1 MIHACQKGAAMPTD
15 EPQGLIPMLPVEEAA
30 RIAVE
35 VGMREEMS
43 RIHFYR
49 LLMNSPQSARVE
61 NEINDRI
68 LWEGRLTVRPEATRL
83 RELAIMRVAWA
94 TGSEYL
100 WAHHYAP
107 TVDVDLPGK
116 RPADVLAVRE
126 GADHPGFGP
135 AERAVM
141 RAVDEMVRDDRI
153 SPETLDD
160 LRSEL
165 ANDGEVVEICYV
177 IAIWRA
183 LTTLMATFEVPL
195 EPGYRAWAPD
205 GRRPEN
211 HKAGAPG
218 R

>member
-1 MIHACQKGAAMPTD
+1 MPTGD
-15 EPQGLIPMLPVEEAA
+15 PQGLIPMLSVEASAE
-30 RIAVE
+30 IAVAT
-35 VGMREEMS
+35 GLREEMS

-83 RELAIMRVAWA
+83 RELAIMRVAWV

-126 GADHPGFGP
+126 GAAHPSFGP

-153 SPETLDD
+153 SEPVVHE
-160 LRSEL
+160 LRSLL
-165 ANDGEVVEICYV
+165 ADDGEVVELCYV

-183 LTTLMATFEVPL
+183 LTTLMATFQVPL
-195 EPGYRAWAPD
+195 EPGYQPWAPD
-205 GRRPEN
+205 GL
-211 HKAGAPG
+211 APAAA
-218 R
+218 RSNA